1 MKQKKTDS
9 ATFGQAV
16 VIGSSISGLTAARV
30 LANHFAKVIIIDRDN
45 LPDKPQFR
53 RGIPQAKHAHTL
65 PLRGQEILEELF
77 PGLSG
82 ELAAN
87 GAITINGGSEMG
99 YFIAGDWH
107 QVKHHS
113 ALLSMTSSRPLL
125 ESTLYRRLANEPK
138 VQIIQAHE
146 VTGLVVDQKGRRVSG
161 VRLRERHG
169 SDRHEMELAADLV
182 VDASGRDSNAPQW
195 LADFGYSPPRESTIN
210 AFSGYASRVYRQPA
224 RPPVSWKTLYVRPSP
239 PNSRRG
245 GLLIPIEGDRWH
257 VTLVGMARDYPPVDE
272 EGFMAFAR
280 SLPTPELYE
289 AIKVAEPL
297 SHPSGYRR
305 NENRVR
311 HFDQLPHY
319 LEGFVVTGDAA
330 YALNPVYAQGM
341 TAAVLGSQALD
352 RGLQQQSEQRN
363 LIGLAKTF
371 QAELGRA
378 VAAPWKMAIMQDQRW
393 PDTITID
400 NISPLKAQIDFNSM
414 AAASNSLAS
423 S

>member
-1 MKQKKTDS
+1 MKQKKTTIP
-9 ATFGQAV
+9 TFGQAV
-16 VIGSSISGLTAARV
+16 VIGSSISGLTAARA
-30 LANHFAKVIIIDRDN
+30 LTNHFAKVIIIDRDD

-53 RGIPQAKHAHTL
+53 RGIPQARHAHIL
-65 PLRGQEILEELF
+65 PLRGQEILEEQF
-77 PGLSG
+77 PGLSA

-113 ALLSMTSSRPLL
+113 TRLSMTSSRPLL
-125 ESTLYRRLANEPK
+125 ENTIYRRLVAEPK

-146 VTGLVVDQKGRRVSG
+146 ATGLVVDQNGGQVSG
-161 VRLRERHG
+161 VRLRKRHG
-169 SDRHEMELAADLV
+169 SDRHETELAADLV
-182 VDASGRDSNAPQW
+182 VDASGRDSNAPHW
-195 LADFGYSPPRESTIN
+195 LAELGYTPPWESTIN

-224 RPPVSWKTLYVRPSP
+224 RSPAGWKTLYVRPSP
-239 PNSRRG
+239 PDSRRG
-245 GLLIPIEGDRWH
+245 GLLIPIEGGHWH
-257 VTLVGMARDYPPVDE
+257 VTLVGMTRDYPPVDE
-272 EGFMAFAR
+272 AGFMAFAR

-289 AIKVAEPL
+289 AIKTAEPL

-311 HFDQLPHY
+311 HFDQLSRY
-319 LEGFVVTGDAA
+319 LDGFVVVGDAA

-352 RGLQQQSEQRN
+352 RCLQQQREQGN
-363 LIGLAKTF
+363 LIGLAKAF
-371 QAELGRA
+371 QTELGRA
-378 VAAPWKMAIMQDQRW
+378 VAAPWKMAVQQDQRW
-393 PDTITID
+393 PDTISRVDFT
-400 NISPLKAQIDFNSM
+400 PLRSRVEFSSM

-423 S
+423 P